1 MAKKKI
7 AIVTP
12 TRDGLVDIN
21 YTNTVYQTQKILGD
35 EYNIELSLMSG
46 VSDISAGRNKIF
58 NVWYYNTD
66 VEYLLWVDS
75 DISFSPLDLKKM
87 LEYDVDVIGGNYAKK
102 QIEVKTLLETAALM
116 QRMDGQVDAQ
126 SCLEAS
132 LTYVV
137 GGSTS
142 IMKGGDK
149 DGLATCE
156 MLGMGL
162 MLMKRE
168 AADKLVAWCDDNMT
182 KKKWAWNNDFC
193 EGYPVFD
200 PWVNERNENLAEDFA
215 FCTRLKEA
223 GIKLWFH
230 PKMKIRHSGYMSFD
244 GDFQQVVELALKAHE
259 AGEQMPGTNY
269 EKTSWDEKSDEKSD
283 EKNTP
288 EFVD

>member
-1 MAKKKI
+1 MSKKKI

-21 YTNTVYQTQKILGD
+21 YTNSVYQTQKILGD

-66 VEYLLWVDS
+66 VDYLLWVDS

-87 LEYDVDVIGGNYAKK
+87 LEYDVDVIGANYAKK
-102 QIEVKTLLETAALM
+102 QIDVKTLLETAALM
-116 QRMDGQVDAQ
+116 QKLDGKVDAQ
-126 SCLEAS
+126 NCLEAS
-132 LTYVV
+132 FNYVV

-142 IMKGGDK
+142 ILKGGPM

-156 MLGMGL
+156 TLGMGM

-168 AADKLVAWCDDNMT
+168 GADKLIEWCKENMT
-182 KKKWAWNNDFC
+182 KKKWPWNDGFA

-200 PWVNERNENLAEDFA
+200 PWVNEQNENLAEDFA

-223 GIKLWFH
+223 EIKLYFH
-230 PKMKIRHSGYMSFD
+230 PKMKIRHSGYMAFD
-244 GDFQQVVELALKAHE
+244 GNFEEVVQLALKAHD
-259 AGEQMPGTNY
+259 AGENMPGTNY
-269 EKTSWDEKSDEKSD
+269 KKTAWGEKESEKEA
-283 EKNTP
+283 P